1 MTAAARAAAPAG
13 PPELEVVGRD
23 FSFAGARAPVADAIE
38 RATRSASLDGR
49 AALEQCDLPPEAWP
63 ALLRPCEALRD
74 AVATGDS
81 AKVGAALVG
90 AVAWAAEPVADEL
103 RHAALLEAARGAAE
117 VARLRM
123 LPSVKARKGDA
134 PAEARRRER
143 MRALLAEPVAVDP
156 LTWRIQRGK
165 DVAPRGWAEAS
176 GWAVRDLA
184 AAQASWDAQEAAA
197 LAGAKGLR
205 GYGRDEHLRIAASN
219 RGPRPTEDA
228 ERRLACR
235 LRGGPFGRLGTVVAP
250 PGASRLEWA
259 ALAWRLALAAGEG
272 PQSAKPAA
280 KSASAAEREG
290 PVVVRVDGRTVA
302 CGTLPAE
309 SVGLLAREA
318 EAGRGDELARLGGE
332 ATACGLDA
340 DAFVESESRKRD
352 DGLRLPGELADL
364 DHLARGRPVAGGVP
378 PWLTMTEDEARD
390 LVGALAARLMKGS
403 AHAPELV
410 ALRARVA
417 AERKLRGKGIAAFA
431 PSTAD
436 WFLELG
442 KVARDE
448 RDASADGREAALVRA
463 FEAALP
469 PAFALLLAPGAEI
482 SDAWGAEVLRL
493 ALAAE
498 LSALESVK
506 RPKARAA
513 VEALTRRAADAL
525 PGGGWSREEAQD
537 LVECARDALRPGIRV
552 SVTRLSSR
560 GGGDSAAKHAMQACL
575 DGGEGPRVLGEAS
588 VAVVGPTRWRV
599 LTGTL
604 AALVEAGASEIEL
617 RGGVPTARLSAP
629 GEEHGDYLL
638 GQALAWAARRWT
650 ADPSGEPAGAEEAVA
665 AVMAEAAAREAEA
678 LERRRGRGRR

>member
-23 FSFAGARAPVADAIE
+23 FSFAGARAAIADAIE
-38 RATRSASLDGR
+38 RATRSASPDGR

-63 ALLRPCEALRD
+63 VLLRPCEALRE
-74 AVATGDS
+74 AVASGDP

-90 AVAWAAEPVADEL
+90 AVAWVAEPVHDEL

-143 MRALLAEPVAVDP
+143 MRALLAEPVSCEP
-156 LTWRIQRGK
+156 LTWRRSPASYAG
-165 DVAPRGWAEAS
+165 GWAEAP
-176 GWAVRDLA
+176 GWAERDLA

-205 GYGRDEHLRIAASN
+205 GYGRDEHLRFAAAI

-272 PQSAKPAA
+272 PQSAEPAA
-280 KSASAAEREG
+280 KSASAAERKG

-318 EAGRGDELARLGGE
+318 EAGRGDELARLGGK

-378 PWLTMTEDEARD
+378 PYLCMTDDEARG
-390 LVGALAARLMKGS
+390 LVSALAVRLMKGS
-403 AHAPELV
+403 AHAPDLV
-410 ALRARVA
+410 ALRAKVA

-482 SDAWGAEVLRL
+482 SDAWWGEVLRL

-498 LSALESVK
+498 ISALEQVK

-513 VEALTRRAADAL
+513 VEALMRRAADAL

-575 DGGEGPRVLGEAS
+575 DVGEGPRVLGEAS

-604 AALVEAGASEIEL
+604 AALVGAGASEIEL

-629 GEEHGDYLL
+629 GEERGDYLL